1 MEFWNPRAVVR
12 IIKLRIR
19 FPQAKFSRI
28 LESVLLYM
36 GANYSFETELFL
48 YHPPVKESEI
58 WVTCASSSLDF
69 PRIRSLMNFFCCISV
84 QFLNLGRGFVVSM
97 TKLSSLS
104 ASVIHM
110 QYIILAVNMHSAR
123 TRP

>member
-36 GANYSFETELFL
+36 GANCSFETELFL